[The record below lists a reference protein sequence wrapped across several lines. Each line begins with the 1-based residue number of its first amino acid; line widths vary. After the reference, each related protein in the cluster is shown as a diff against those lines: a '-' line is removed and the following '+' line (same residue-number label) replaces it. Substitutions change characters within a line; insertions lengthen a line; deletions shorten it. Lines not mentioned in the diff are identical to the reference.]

1 MKKNTAILIF
11 VFVLALLIPSKA
23 LAQIN
28 YGIKGGINFTSFSYF
43 QIGEI
48 SEAVNSYTGFNAGA
62 VVKFKLPYG
71 FAIQPELN
79 YVSKGAR
86 FSGGAKVHL
95 RTDYIELPVNIQIGL
110 DLIMLRP
117 YIAVTPYIGY
127 AVSKDVSIENQ
138 SFNETFG
145 WNQYNRFEYGIGIGG
160 GVEFWRFQV
169 SARYNWNIGNFT
181 HFNTEGFTDPV
192 TENVIKTI
200 NKGNFRGL
208 EISVAFLFSANHNKK
223 H

>member
-1 MKKNTAILIF
+1 MKMRKIIISF
-11 VFVLALLIPSKA
+11 VFA
-23 LAQIN
+23 LAFLVTFPAQAQIS

-43 QIGEI
+43 EVGNI

-86 FSGGAKVHL
+86 FTGDAKVHL
-95 RTDYIELPVNIQIGL
+95 KTDYVELPVNVQYGL

-127 AVSKDVSIENQ
+127 AVRKDLTIGGASYK
-138 SFNETFG
+138 ETFG
-145 WNQYNRFEYGIGIGG
+145 WDHYNRFEYGIGIGG
-160 GVEFWRFQV
+160 GIEFWKFQV

-181 HFNTEGFTDPV
+181 HFKTENIITDTV

-208 EISVAFLFSANHNKK
+208 EISIAFLF
-223 H
+223 